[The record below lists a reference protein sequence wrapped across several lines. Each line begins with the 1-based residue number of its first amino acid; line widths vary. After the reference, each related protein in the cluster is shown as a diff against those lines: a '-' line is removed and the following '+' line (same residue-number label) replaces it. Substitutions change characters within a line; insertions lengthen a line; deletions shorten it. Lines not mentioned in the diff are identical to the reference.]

1 MPELLNIYNF
11 ELWYC
16 FCGDINGR
24 GGQFVLLKIQQK
36 SQTCKVRNASC
47 HFWKIYNSRSLVN
60 RPTGERSWK
69 GRWCFGWVSSNKQW
83 FGIISNKYSSH
94 KCKGTFVPNML
105 KIFIGQTT
113 CLLFFPM
120 PIVLFRP
127 LFEIFEQEW
136 IPWFELHVV
145 ASDTVW
151 CHGKQSVQ
159 AVMRHM
165 WWSKRA
171 ASSFHIVELAL
182 LDTCD
187 QSLDADVFLGV
198 LVQKM
203 VGWGSEVMLQTFF
216 LPVWVSVVTSK
227 TLKKA
232 KVKIGVFYIFIVL
245 F

>member
-1 MPELLNIYNF
+1 MPKLLNIYNF

-83 FGIISNKYSSH
+83 FGIISMKYSSH

-113 CLLFFPM
+113 CLLFSPM

-165 WWSKRA
+165 VIKKGRQLFSHSWAGPFGHLWSIFGCWCLFGCFGTKYGRLGIRSD
-171 ASSFHIVELAL
+171 AS
-182 LDTCD
+182 
-187 QSLDADVFLGV
+187 DVFSASMS
-198 LVQKM
+198 QR
-203 VGWGSEVMLQTFF
+203 SDLQD
-216 LPVWVSVVTSK
+216 P
-227 TLKKA
+227 KK
-232 KVKIGVFYIFIVL
+232 GRN
-245 F
+245 